1 MENANRNEQKVL
13 DLRVIAGALMPAR
26 SLLCPLTNPGK
37 IQNNLEKIS
46 KYATL
51 LIFNKRGWGLAQE
64 ITTASPL
71 LDVGAGQTKLTSTI
85 QFTTRLQKLLNKI
98 DGKEKS
104 TETHR

>member
-1 MENANRNEQKVL
+1 MQTDTNKIVL
-13 DLRVIAGALMPAR
+13 DLRVIAGAACSQPTLPSYKSR
-26 SLLCPLTNPGK
+26 KNTKQFGK
-37 IQNNLEKIS
+37 KS

-51 LIFNKRGWGLAQE
+51 LIFNKRGWGLPQE

-71 LDVGAGQTKLTSTI
+71 LNVGAGQTKLTSTI

-98 DGKEKS
+98 DGKEKN